1 MAFDRD
7 MNPVL
12 RDCVKF
18 YHPSVPVHPQKD
30 HHAPG
35 LFVFRG
41 AEIVSM
47 TIEALP
53 SPPSML
59 TVLLATGDLNA
70 HLRGSVGLLP
80 WLFHCTSCHCIL
92 LLLLPPTGLVT
103 WRLVPHLTFTNLASP
118 TRSSRCAFTCTP
130 RGSPTSLLQSRFFAI
145 SAADSTTI
153 FFFGPLYLPCSLST
167 PTLIGS
173 TAPIRVSSPSAT
185 PCYWAPTSSSGP

>member
-1 MAFDRD
+1 MFVAFDRD

-30 HHAPG
+30 HHALG

-59 TVLLATGDLNA
+59 TVSLLATGDLNA

-80 WLFHCTSCHCIL
+80 WLFHCASCHRIL

-118 TRSSRCAFTCTP
+118 MRSSRCAFTVHLAGAPPHCYE
-130 RGSPTSLLQSRFFAI
+130 
-145 SAADSTTI
+145 ADS
-153 FFFGPLYLPCSLST
+153 SLSLRQT
-167 PTLIGS
+167 RL
-173 TAPIRVSSPSAT
+173 R
-185 PCYWAPTSSSGP
+185 SSSSVLSVFHVRCLRRH